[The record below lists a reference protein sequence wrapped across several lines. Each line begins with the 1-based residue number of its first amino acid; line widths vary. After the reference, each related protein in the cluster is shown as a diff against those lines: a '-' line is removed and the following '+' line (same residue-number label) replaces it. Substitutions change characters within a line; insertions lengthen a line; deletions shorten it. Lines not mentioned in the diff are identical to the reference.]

1 MQGDVHERHRTTPTR
16 GRLPPPTTLDT
27 VRSRPLVAAA
37 VLVTLGL
44 TAACSS
50 DSSTRAAKISD
61 DLTQAASTAAT
72 PSAPSGDGFP
82 TAPADPTTRS
92 SAGVIYPGAEWRHAK
107 PQKLGFD
114 PTVMNQIARAARPS
128 QTTCLLVARKGRIV
142 GEWNWRGVPATT
154 PREVFSVTKSLTS
167 TLVGLA
173 QADGDLDIDQRASR
187 YIRDWRGSNSAGV
200 TIRNLLSND
209 SGRHWDL
216 GTDYGDLPQAKN
228 RTKYA
233 IGLHQQYPPGE
244 VWAYNNAAIQ
254 TLDRVIS
261 RATGSTTRDYAA
273 NRLLGPIGMTHSRMT
288 ADPAGNTN
296 AFFGLQTT
304 CEDLA
309 RFGYLFLR
317 QGRWGDDQIVPKS
330 WVEAAVGAPSQDH
343 NAAYGLLWWLNRE
356 GPIIGPLASDAPGQP
371 TPFVGQP
378 APEAPAD
385 LFTAQG
391 LGGQTVLVDPG
402 SETVVVRI
410 GQFQADPDHAY
421 SLHDAVRFVTEAL
434 VNP

>member
-1 MQGDVHERHRTTPTR
+1 MR
-16 GRLPPPTTLDT
+16 
-27 VRSRPLVAAA
+27 
-37 VLVTLGL
+37 
-44 TAACSS
+44 
-50 DSSTRAAKISD
+50 
-61 DLTQAASTAAT
+61 
-72 PSAPSGDGFP
+72 
-82 TAPADPTTRS
+82 
-92 SAGVIYPGAEWRHAK
+92 
-107 PQKLGFD
+107 
-114 PTVMNQIARAARPS
+114 QIAQAARPS
-128 QTTCLLVARKGRIV
+128 ETTCLLVARKGRIV
-142 GEWNWRGVPATT
+142 GEWNWRKVPATT
-154 PREVFSVTKSLTS
+154 PREVYSVTKSLTS

-173 QADGDLDIDQRASR
+173 QADGDLDIDQKAAR
-187 YIRDWRGSNSAGV
+187 YIRQWRGSESAGV

-209 SGRHWDL
+209 SGRHWEF

-228 RTKYA
+228 RTRYA
-233 IGLHQQYPPGE
+233 IGLDQQYPPGQ

-261 RATGSTTRDYAA
+261 KATGSTTRDYAA
-273 NRLLGPIGMTHSRMT
+273 SRLLGPIGMTHSRMT

-296 AFFGLQTT
+296 TFFGLQTT

-317 QGRWGDDQIVPKS
+317 QGRWGDEQIVPRS

-343 NAAYGLLWWLNRE
+343 NAAYGLLWWLNRK
-356 GPIIGPLASDAPGQP
+356 GPLIGPLATDAPGQP

-378 APEAPAD
+378 VPGAPAD

-421 SLHDAVRFVTEAL
+421 SLRDAARFVTEAL
-434 VNP
+434 ARP